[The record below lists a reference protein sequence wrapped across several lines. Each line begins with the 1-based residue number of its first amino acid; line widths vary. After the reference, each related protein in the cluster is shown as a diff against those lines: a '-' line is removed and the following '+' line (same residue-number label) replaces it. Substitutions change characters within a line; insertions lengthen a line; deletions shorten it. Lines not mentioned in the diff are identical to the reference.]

1 MYVKVRPS
9 CVRFDDDGQRLFS
22 QVLFKEF
29 SFAVQKT
36 KQYFIFFM
44 KFSFELFSKKK
55 FRFYILLN
63 PKINI
68 LQGLFKYRNVEDG
81 KIGD

>member
-1 MYVKVRPS
+1 
-9 CVRFDDDGQRLFS
+9 
-22 QVLFKEF
+22 
-29 SFAVQKT
+29 
-36 KQYFIFFM
+36 M

-68 LQGLFKYRNVEDG
+68 LQGLFKYRIVEDD